1 MASNHQNIRC
11 LTKSAESLFYFYCFR
26 SDNTEKE
33 PKSNQ
38 ETSEMHA
45 SIPPIVRN
53 GNQFE
58 YHNSW
63 YIQSLNTTKVS
74 EALPFRKI
82 KVINYKLD

>member
-11 LTKSAESLFYFYCFR
+11 LTKSAESLFHFYCFR

-33 PKSNQ
+33 PKSNE

-63 YIQSLNTTKVS
+63 YIQSLNTSKVS

-82 KVINYKLD
+82 KVIDY